1 MSDNT
6 LKKKEIMS
14 SKNQHTSYNIIYV
27 CKQTIVNGDKDLHN
41 YNKTDLPGWFCIN
54 DLQVKLYFSTET

>member
-27 CKQTIVNGDKDLHN
+27 CKQTIVNGDKDLHI
-41 YNKTDLPGWFCIN
+41 YNKADLLG
-54 DLQVKLYFSTET
+54 

>member
-27 CKQTIVNGDKDLHN
+27 CKQTIVNGDEDSKKFNEADLS
-41 YNKTDLPGWFCIN
+41 G
-54 DLQVKLYFSTET
+54 

>member
-14 SKNQHTSYNIIYV
+14 SKDHHRIYNIVNV
-27 CKQTIVNGDKDLHN
+27 CKQTIVNGDKDLQN
-41 YNKTDLPGWFCIN
+41 YNKADLSG
-54 DLQVKLYFSTET
+54 

>member
-14 SKNQHTSYNIIYV
+14 SKDHHRIYNIVDV
-27 CKQTIVNGDKDLHN
+27 CKQIIDDGDKDLHN
-41 YNKTDLPGWFCIN
+41 YNKADL
-54 DLQVKLYFSTET
+54 SA